1 MSEAMVRRCDFR
13 IKKRKGAYDPCNQ
26 EVKDN
31 KPTIFSFDDT
41 FYSIDLC
48 VECKLRAQDTPLAE
62 LIAISRP
69 EYTKVAHQII
79 RMIRSRT
86 GEISTPQVR
95 QWLRENG
102 YDVPDTGAIRKDL
115 WAVYEEAHPE
125 LQEA

>member
-13 IKKRKGAYDPCNQ
+13 IKIKRGYEVCNQ

-41 FYSIDLC
+41 FYSVDLC
-48 VECKLRAQDTPLAE
+48 PECKLRAQDTPLAE

-69 EYTKVAHQII
+69 EYAKVAHQII

-86 GEISTPQVR
+86 GEVGTPQVR
-95 QWLRENG
+95 KWLRENG
-102 YDVPDTGAIRKDL
+102 YDVPATGQISKEL
-115 WAVYEEAHPE
+115 WAVFEEAHPE
-125 LQEA
+125 MQAQA